1 MAYRDFKTIDLQEKF
16 GIVNAQTKL
25 FPDIK
30 HIEPSS
36 LLVQIL
42 ERNRQSTSLR
52 TEKAVSEALIA
63 PILMEV
69 LEHNQKKVTLF
80 SGENLVADKSLGLNG
95 ELDFLFLKAPYALD
109 IAAPI
114 INITE
119 AKLDRALIKA
129 MNQCAAQMIGAQLFN
144 KTHKY
149 EQNIIYGAVTDGYE
163 WRFVRLEDKT
173 LTLDKDQY
181 NSANLPQL
189 LGVLQTIID
198 FYE

>member
-16 GIVNAQTKL
+16 GIVNAQATL

-30 HIEPSS
+30 HMEPSS

-42 ERNRQSTSLR
+42 ERNRKSTSLR

-69 LEHNQKKVTLF
+69 LDHNQKKVTLF
-80 SGENLVADKSLGLNG
+80 SGENLVADKALGLNG
-95 ELDFLFLKAPYALD
+95 ELDFLFLKSPYALD
-109 IAAPI
+109 ITAPI

-129 MNQCAAQMIGAQLFN
+129 MNQCAAQMIGAQVFN
-144 KTHKY
+144 RTHKS
-149 EQNIIYGAVTDGYE
+149 EQNTIYGAVTDGYE
-163 WRFVRLEDKT
+163 WRFVRLEGKI

>member
-30 HIEPSS
+30 HVEPSS

>member
-1 MAYRDFKTIDLQEKF
+1 MAYRDFKGTDLKEKF
-16 GIVNAQTKL
+16 GIVNAQSKL

-30 HIEPSS
+30 HVEPSS

-42 ERNRQSTSLR
+42 TRNRQSTSLR
-52 TEKAVSEALIA
+52 TEKAVSEALVS

-69 LEHNQKKVTLF
+69 LERNQKKITLF

-109 IAAPI
+109 ITAPI

-144 KTHKY
+144 KTHHY
-149 EQNIIYGAVTDGYE
+149 EHDIIYGAVTDGYE

-173 LTLDKDQY
+173 LTLDEDQY

-189 LGVLQTIID
+189 LGVLQTIVD
-198 FYE
+198 FYH